1 MDDTLQVVKPG
12 YQLFVDDD
20 NEDCGAVRE
29 VAPDGRDEVVVYV
42 ENGGEFVVPARAIR
56 ASHDQKLILDSAE
69 LEPSIL
75 DAIAHAHD
83 AEVGQ
88 KILDFGF

>member
-20 NEDCGAVRE
+20 IEDCGAVRE
-29 VAPDGRDEVVVYV
+29 VAPEGRDEVVVYV
-42 ENGGEFVVPARAIR
+42 ENGGEFVVPVRAIR

-69 LEPSIL
+69 LEPHIL

-83 AEVGQ
+83 SEAPP
-88 KILDFGF
+88 L